1 MDHFKNT
8 CTEYEYSV
16 RIICGFDALL
26 QGRIENS
33 TLRIRVT
40 TELLGHSLV
49 QICAVLYTFLIPADK
64 TYADFSE

>member
-40 TELLGHSLV
+40 TELLGGTNMRRVIHL
-49 QICAVLYTFLIPADK
+49 LIPADK